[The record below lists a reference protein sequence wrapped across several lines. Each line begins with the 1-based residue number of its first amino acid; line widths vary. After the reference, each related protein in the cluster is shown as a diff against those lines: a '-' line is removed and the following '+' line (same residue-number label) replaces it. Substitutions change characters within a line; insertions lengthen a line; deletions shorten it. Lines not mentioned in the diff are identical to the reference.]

1 MERRK
6 GKEESWTGWRKVNGK
21 RKKNL
26 GTIDIDGKKKL
37 MTVLFVQHTP
47 KSELAKRIRERL
59 ESLEKLGDLKFK
71 VVEKTGSKLEEIL
84 HKSDAWS
91 NRNCERKDCLLC
103 LSAAENEK
111 KGMCRKKNVVYETF
125 CITCYDEK
133 KMRKEESE
141 LYEISCKD
149 VNDKMAGA
157 VEETGKRKRN
167 EEREKP
173 EGMKKRKD
181 EDEKFKKEY
190 TVKYVGETGRS
201 AYERGAEHLSDF
213 LNYEEGSHLLKHYL
227 ACHRNLKMS
236 DVKFGM
242 KVRNCFKSA
251 IERQIG
257 EAVAIDVEK
266 RKGVQLM
273 NSKSEYNRCHIPRIT
288 TKSMKEI
295 FDENEKEVED
305 EKRVKSEIKMMKK
318 LKGKKREKEEKENLK
333 NEKDEKDGKTT
344 DDENENATMKRRK
357 IEEEISE
364 KDENEKDEKD
374 EDKVESRVEIEV
386 KYDENDEMIGGKHE
400 KNNENTKKG
409 IVSEANTPPLVMMG
423 LGSDWLAEGPGPG
436 VKLMGEVEAD
446 TEKIEIDEK
455 NEKNNDESGVKD
467 KDEKNDETQNNGK
480 VEMMKE
486 TVFPLPEPKTSEQP
500 PKKSKNGPKIG
511 LYENLGKNG
520 GKNIEKESTE
530 LIPPASN

>member
-1 MERRK
+1 
-6 GKEESWTGWRKVNGK
+6 
-21 RKKNL
+21 
-26 GTIDIDGKKKL
+26 
-37 MTVLFVQHTP
+37 
-47 KSELAKRIRERL
+47 
-59 ESLEKLGDLKFK
+59 
-71 VVEKTGSKLEEIL
+71 
-84 HKSDAWS
+84 
-91 NRNCERKDCLLC
+91 
-103 LSAAENEK
+103 
-111 KGMCRKKNVVYETF
+111 MCRNKNVVYETF
-125 CITCYDEK
+125 CITYYDEK

-364 KDENEKDEKD
+364 KDEKDENEKDEKD

-423 LGSDWLAEGPGPG
+423 LGSDWLAEGLGPG

-530 LIPPASN
+530 LTPPASELNEISGLEDWKILEVVKSYDRKDTPTDTAPAVIIVDL